1 MSNESEVTL
10 NLGTDDNSQFG
21 EKLDELRTY
30 AIAALIPLL
39 WGEPVLKSSE
49 RVAPF
54 T

>member
-30 AIAALIPLL
+30 AIAPLTPLL

-49 RVAPF
+49 GVAPF